1 MDEELREKMYDMHGT
16 VQRLDQKMDSIIQ
29 KQGNLENE
37 VEHLN
42 QDIDEVSEQA
52 NSNQKKLYGLFFA
65 GSAGATALGI
75 AVTVASTGFP

>member
-1 MDEELREKMYDMHGT
+1 MEEELREKMYDMHGT
-16 VQRLDQKMDSIIQ
+16 VQRLDQKMDSIIK

-37 VEHLN
+37 VDHLN

-52 NSNQKKLYGLFFA
+52 NANQKKLYGLFFA

-75 AVTVASTGFP
+75 AAAFASTGFP